1 MYILY
6 YYEYDEDI
14 EKNQFQQ
21 REEFDTL
28 EEAQERLEELYD
40 DEEITKNC
48 YENAWI
54 LDTNTNRKY
63 YSIRLDE

>member
-6 YYEYDEDI
+6 YYECDEDGLQ
-14 EKNQFQQ
+14 NNVQQ
-21 REEFDTL
+21 REEFDSL
-28 EEAQERLEELYD
+28 DEAYERLSDLYD

-54 LDTNTNRKY
+54 LDTDTNRKY